1 MATAEEILAA
11 ANGVDGQS
19 VLVIDNDLRV
29 IAIPDDVKL
38 LGVESDDDVRRLHF
52 SMPRQYGEVDL
63 SGFAVRINYINANSE
78 GDVYTVGDA
87 QTDGDRITFSWLIG
101 RHAARYAGNVQF
113 IVCLKRFEGGE
124 VVQEYNTTVA
134 ALPVLKGL
142 ETDEAV
148 ARENPDVIED
158 ILLRLSALEQGGGAG
173 GEDGGYYVPHVDAA
187 GNLSWTASK
196 EGMPGVAGANIK
208 GAKGDKGDPGEDYV
222 LTESDKAEIAGMVEV
237 TLPIAGADTL
247 GGVKPVAKTGGMTQ
261 EVGVDADGGL
271 WTMAGGAGGEADTQF
286 RLIRTVVIPE
296 PEDIPADT
304 SGVAFAEQTNGG
316 ILFAFD
322 TDKDGQPFEL
332 SEIIIVSYAGTE
344 HSSSSFNL
352 GVGSTPVYALN
363 AIATNLT
370 IGKSGNKAYSWSH
383 SIIHTDDYTHGFGV
397 CFGGGSFNNV
407 QSSAKRQRAY
417 GMNANHKATSLRAW
431 MGNLSGYGFMPGSE
445 FAFYG
450 R

>member
-158 ILLRLSALEQGGGAG
+158 ILLRLSALEQGGG
-173 GEDGGYYVPHVDAA
+173 YYVPGVDAA

-208 GAKGDKGDPGEDYV
+208 GAKGEKGEDYV

-271 WTMAGGAGGEADTQF
+271 WTMAGGGGGEWELVCDETIEEETTWFELNNLSLAKVAVYVATVGSATNDSQSNGFLYLNGKEAAISKNFNMTDGA
-286 RLIRTVVIPE
+286 RRYAVVIAEKTGTMIVVNNSFPNNTFHHQMGANQIAIDGDNKRAI
-296 PEDIPADT
+296 EDI
-304 SGVAFAEQTNGG
+304 F
-316 ILFAFD
+316 ILV
-322 TDKDGQPFEL
+322 GQGEKVF
-332 SEIIIVSYAGTE
+332 
-344 HSSSSFNL
+344 
-352 GVGSTPVYALN
+352 GVG
-363 AIATNLT
+363 TN
-370 IGKSGNKAYSWSH
+370 IKIY
-383 SIIHTDDYTHGFGV
+383 GV
-397 CFGGGSFNNV
+397 E
-407 QSSAKRQRAY
+407 A
-417 GMNANHKATSLRAW
+417 
-431 MGNLSGYGFMPGSE
+431 
-445 FAFYG
+445 
-450 R
+450 

>member
-38 LGVESDDDVRRLHF
+38 LGVESDDDVRRLYF

-148 ARENPDVIED
+148 VQENPNVIEG

-173 GEDGGYYVPHVDAA
+173 GADGGYYVPHVDTA

-196 EGMPGVAGANIK
+196 AGMPGVAGANIK
-208 GAKGDKGDPGEDYV
+208 GATGDKGAKGDPGEDYV

-271 WTMAGGAGGEADTQF
+271 WTMAGGVAYPVGSVYISAVSTSPASLFGGMWEQIKDAFLLSAGDDYAAGSTGGAAEITLETANLPAHAHTRGTMDITGSLYCYSAYNKGNDDYWTNATSGAFYKDPDNYNEEGSTLNQSENADLDSCRMVSFKASRAWTGETSYVGEGEAF
-286 RLIRTVVIPE
+286 GSMPPYLTV
-296 PEDIPADT
+296 
-304 SGVAFAEQTNGG
+304 
-316 ILFAFD
+316 
-322 TDKDGQPFEL
+322 
-332 SEIIIVSYAGTE
+332 YM
-344 HSSSSFNL
+344 
-352 GVGSTPVYALN
+352 
-363 AIATNLT
+363 
-370 IGKSGNKAYSWSH
+370 W
-383 SIIHTDDYTHGFGV
+383 
-397 CFGGGSFNNV
+397 
-407 QSSAKRQRAY
+407 KRV
-417 GMNANHKATSLRAW
+417 K
-431 MGNLSGYGFMPGSE
+431 
-445 FAFYG
+445 
-450 R
+450 